1 MARDLPSL
9 NAVRMFETVARE
21 LSFTRAAERLH
32 VTQGAVSR
40 QIRQLEDELG
50 QALFRR
56 RGRRL
61 ELTDAGKQYR
71 EFVEDGLRMI
81 RRGTARI
88 RERGSAPRLSLTV
101 LPSFAA
107 RWLIPRLHGFQEQHS
122 ELEIWLGTSYDTIDF
137 ESDTDVDAGIRF
149 GRGHWPDVHVEPLV
163 VERVSPVCTPDIAE
177 RLDEPRDVL
186 KFKLFGDKPP
196 WDEWQPWLE
205 AHGVESVGWEPGLSN
220 DFSVILQA
228 AVEGQGVAMARDL
241 LVADDL
247 IAGRLVRPFPAGV
260 RSQFNYYFVCSRR
273 RADDAHLQ
281 SFVAWLRTAMQETL
295 DAAWS

>member
-9 NAVRMFETVARE
+9 NAVRVFETVARE

-40 QIRQLEDELG
+40 QIKQLEAELG
-50 QALFRR
+50 QALFHR
-56 RGRRL
+56 RGRQL
-61 ELTDAGKQYR
+61 ELTEAGQQYR
-71 EFVEDGLRMI
+71 EFVDEGLRMI
-81 RRGTARI
+81 RQGTARV
-88 RERGSAPRLSLTV
+88 RERGSSPRLSLTV

-107 RWLIPRLHGFQEQHS
+107 RWLIPRMQAFQEQHPA
-122 ELEIWLGTSYDTIDF
+122 LEIWLGTSYETIDF
-137 ESDTDVDAGIRF
+137 ERDTDVDAGIRF
-149 GRGHWPDVHVEPLV
+149 GRGRWSDVHVEPLV
-163 VERVSPVCTPDIAE
+163 VERVAPVCTPDIAE
-177 RLDEPRDVL
+177 RLKEPRDVL

-205 AHGVESVGWEPGLSN
+205 ANGIKSARWESGLSN

-241 LVADDL
+241 LIADDL
-247 IAGRLVRPFPAGV
+247 VAGRLVRPFPVGV

-273 RADDAHLQ
+273 RADDTDLQ
-281 SFVAWLRTAMQETL
+281 SFVAWLRTAMHDTL

>member
-1 MARDLPSL
+1 MARDLPPL

-32 VTQGAVSR
+32 ITQGAVSR
-40 QIRQLEDELG
+40 QIKLLEDELG
-50 QALFRR
+50 QALFHR

-61 ELTDAGKQYR
+61 KLTEAGQQYR
-71 EFVEDGLRMI
+71 EFVDDALRML
-81 RRGTARI
+81 RQGTARM
-88 RERGSAPRLSLTV
+88 RERGSSPRLSLTV

-107 RWLIPRLHGFQEQHS
+107 RWLIPRLHGFQERNP
-122 ELEIWLGTSYDTIDF
+122 ELEIWLGTSYDAVDF
-137 ESDTDVDAGIRF
+137 ERDTDIDAGIRF
-149 GRGHWPDVHVEPLV
+149 GRGRWPEVHVEPLV
-163 VERVSPVCTPDIAE
+163 VERVSPVCTPAIAE
-177 RLDEPRDVL
+177 RLGEPRDVL
-186 KFKLFGDKPP
+186 NFKLFGDKPP
-196 WDEWQPWLE
+196 WDEWQPWL
-205 AHGVESVGWEPGLSN
+205 ALYGLGSARWEPGLSN

-247 IAGRLVRPFPAGV
+247 TAGRLVRPFPTGV

-273 RADDAHLQ
+273 RADDPNLQ
-281 SFVAWLRTAMQETL
+281 SFVTWLRTAMQETV

>member
-1 MARDLPSL
+1 MAGDLPSL

-40 QIRQLEDELG
+40 QIKLLEDDLG
-50 QALFRR
+50 QSLFHR

-61 ELTDAGKQYR
+61 ELTEAGQQYR
-71 EFVEDGLRMI
+71 QFVDDALRTI
-81 RRGTARI
+81 RQGTARI
-88 RERGSAPRLSLTV
+88 RERGSSPRLALTV

-107 RWLIPRLHGFQEQHS
+107 RWLIPRLHAFQKQHS
-122 ELEIWLGTSYDTIDF
+122 ELEIWLGTSYDAIDF
-137 ESDTDVDAGIRF
+137 ERDTDVDAGIRF
-149 GRGHWPDVHVEPLV
+149 GRGRWPDVHVEPLV
-163 VERVSPVCTPDIAE
+163 MERVAPVCTPDIAE
-177 RLDEPRDVL
+177 RLREPRDVL

-196 WDEWQPWLE
+196 WDEWQLWLE
-205 AHGVESVGWEPGLSN
+205 ANGLSSERWEAGLSN

-228 AVEGQGVAMARDL
+228 AVEGQGVALARDL

-247 IAGRLVRPFPAGV
+247 TAGRLVRPFSTGV
-260 RSQFNYYFVCSRR
+260 CSQLNYYFVCARR
-273 RADDAHLQ
+273 RADDPDLQ
-281 SFVAWLRTAMQETL
+281 SFVAWLRTAMQDTL